1 MRLDW
6 NNLTI
11 ELGSCGYSRW
21 PAGVICAKTW
31 KERIIPDNDLW
42 IFDSGR
48 GTMNMVESV
57 CNLHKNTILWMRPG
71 HDYEVRQNPDDPIGM
86 LYFHFDLIRTDGS
99 RLFPDIRQI
108 PEVLECFNH
117 AYWLAMGRNL
127 LRIMQLKKT
136 VSVLNGRYIDEQL
149 KDIDQTA
156 ATMFKSMLMGIDLC
170 ENYIHLEHVESRNA
184 LLAIQAAE
192 YLSEHN
198 KSFISIDDVASYFH
212 ICRNNFTR
220 FFTKFWHCTPQQ
232 FQILQRMQLAK
243 NLLEHTDNTLIE
255 IAEELG
261 YADHY
266 FFSRQFKQQTGMTP
280 GNYRKSIKDKLN
292 LTKQGDKHD

>member
-6 NNLTI
+6 NNLTVK
-11 ELGSCGYSRW
+11 LGDCGYSLW
-21 PAGVICAKTW
+21 PGGVDCVKTW
-31 KERIIPDNDLW
+31 MGRIIPDNDLW
-42 IFDSGR
+42 IFDTGS
-48 GTMNMVESV
+48 GTMDMVQYI

-71 HDYEVRQNPDDPIGM
+71 HDYKVKQNPKDPIGM
-86 LYFHFDLIRTDGS
+86 LYFHFDLIQPDGS
-99 RLFPDIRQI
+99 RLFPNVGQI

-127 LRIMQLKKT
+127 LRIIQLKKNA
-136 VSVLNGRYIDEQL
+136 SVLNGFHTEEQL
-149 KDIDQTA
+149 RDIDLTA
-156 ATMFKSMLMGIDLC
+156 AAMFKSMLMGIDLC
-170 ENYIHLEHVESRNA
+170 ENYIHHEHVESRNA

-198 KSFISIDDVASYFH
+198 KTFISIDDVAGYFH
-212 ICRNNFTR
+212 ICRNDFTR
-220 FFTKFWHCTPQQ
+220 FFTEFWHCTPQQ
-232 FQILQRMQLAK
+232 FQILQRMQQAK
-243 NLLEHTDNTLIE
+243 KLLEQTDNTLAE

-280 GNYRKSIKDKLN
+280 GNYRKSMINKLKSN
-292 LTKQGDKHD
+292 T